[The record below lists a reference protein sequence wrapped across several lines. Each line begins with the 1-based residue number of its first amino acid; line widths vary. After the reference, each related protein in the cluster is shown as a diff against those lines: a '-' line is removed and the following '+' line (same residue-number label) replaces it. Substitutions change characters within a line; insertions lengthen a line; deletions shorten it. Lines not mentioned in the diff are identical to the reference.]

1 MFAVHGLLDQRLRKL
16 FLLCLVFSCLPSINP
31 QWAVAQDNPQK
42 GGGFTGFVQRL
53 WKNWKALLPSTE
65 PTSTTSTSP
74 TPTSPTPTS
83 PTPTSPTPTTPIP
96 IIGLT
101 TLPFSFMMMEGT
113 TASTSQTF

>member
-65 PTSTTSTSP
+65 PTSTTSTSTTSTSP
-74 TPTSPTPTS
+74 TSTSTTPTST
-83 PTPTSPTPTTPIP
+83 TPTSPTPTTSP
-96 IIGLT
+96 
-101 TLPFSFMMMEGT
+101 S
-113 TASTSQTF
+113 TASLTFTAAQGSTNPA